1 MPLRQTLFQ
10 EKRLTGR
17 GEAEEPEIAVVPGL
31 TAACSGAALLGAPLT
46 HDFAVISLSDRLTP
60 WEKIEARLAAAAG
73 ADLTIVLYNP
83 ASRGRP
89 DYLQKAC
96 DILLETLPGGRPCGV
111 ARSIGREGEGREI
124 MTLTQLRDFPADMFC
139 TAFVGNSQTR
149 VTGGELVTPRG
160 YRDV

>member
-1 MPLRQTLFQ
+1 MRILD
-10 EKRLTGR
+10 EG
-17 GEAEEPEIAVVPGL
+17 
-31 TAACSGAALLGAPLT
+31 
-46 HDFAVISLSDRLTP
+46 
-60 WEKIEARLAAAAG
+60 
-73 ADLTIVLYNP
+73 DLTIVLYNP

-96 DILLETLPGGRPCGV
+96 DILLETLPGDRPCGV

-124 MTLTQLRDFPADMFC
+124 MTLAQLRDFPADMFC